1 MGVNGMI
8 THLYEKLTFTWGDG
22 IYYIDHHL
30 NSSDSDGNKLEN
42 RSVLFEFVLR
52 DGKYNAVFYVYSNTF
67 HMCMLLF
74 MILSGFF
81 ALKRK
86 RISKITLIQ
95 GIVFGA
101 TLFFMV
107 WETRSR
113 YIFNMTPL
121 FILLSADGLL
131 SLWEHNARL
140 KVNEK

>member
-1 MGVNGMI
+1 
-8 THLYEKLTFTWGDG
+8 
-22 IYYIDHHL
+22 
-30 NSSDSDGNKLEN
+30 
-42 RSVLFEFVLR
+42 
-52 DGKYNAVFYVYSNTF
+52 
-67 HMCMLLF
+67 MCMLLF